1 VSGNDA
7 DKPKKTDAEILAR
20 FQNSVNQ
27 PKGSATLGFRMI
39 AVDQEKMQV
48 EATFEAR
55 EDFANPMRQIQ
66 GGYLCAM
73 LDDVMSLA
81 GLVTSG
87 MTHVMP
93 TLEMKTSFLRPAL
106 PGGKLRAVGRVVKWG
121 RTIAF
126 TEGEIYDEQGRLL
139 AKATGTAMPTPFTSF
154 KK

>member
-1 VSGNDA
+1 MSDA
-7 DKPKKTDAEILAR
+7 PAFTDAELLAR
-20 FQNSVNQ
+20 FQNTVNQ
-27 PKGSATLGFRMI
+27 PKGSETLGFRMI
-39 AVDQEKMQV
+39 AVDQANKQV

-55 EDFANPMRQIQ
+55 EEFCNPMRQIQ

-73 LDDVMSLA
+73 LDDVMSVS
-81 GLVTSG
+81 GLVVSG

-106 PGGKLRAVGRVVKWG
+106 PGQTLRAIGRVVKWG

-126 TEGEIYDEQGRLL
+126 TEGELYDADGKLL
-139 AKATGTAMPTPFTSF
+139 AKATGTAMPTPFANF